1 LELKTRPK
9 ELLGSFPLDIALPD
23 LTHYHL
29 IKGLFPA
36 MSTGIEKMAGN
47 QYLGQN
53 VKISRKKIS
62 K

>member
-23 LTHYHL
+23 LTHR
-29 IKGLFPA
+29 INGLHPA
-36 MSTGIEKMAGN
+36 IATGREKMAGN
-47 QYLGQN
+47 KYLVKN